1 MAQRE
6 PGRNDPC
13 RCGSGLKYKR
23 CCLGK
28 EVAFVNYKGESAVY
42 LRNELNVFANR
53 LTALLEEII
62 SGRDALAKLTGFK
75 LLQDIYNIYGQMHN
89 FFSRFYSCGKGCA
102 HCCCLYITVSRL
114 EADFVKHYVTSSLSE
129 DVQKELYS
137 NYLERK
143 KRYPANDHEHKGQEA
158 LLSLATEY
166 FNKKIPCIFLSGNGE
181 CLVYEARPFSCR
193 GLVATSD
200 PENCKGSNRIKCF
213 YPYAEQDSIKKA
225 ILTLSRRVYGDHA
238 AVRHF
243 PAWFSGGFGN
253 NS

>member
-1 MAQRE
+1 LAQRE

-89 FFSRFYSCGKGCA
+89 FFSRFILAGKA
-102 HCCCLYITVSRL
+102 APIAV
-114 EADFVKHYVTSSLSE
+114 A
-129 DVQKELYS
+129 
-137 NYLERK
+137 
-143 KRYPANDHEHKGQEA
+143 
-158 LLSLATEY
+158 
-166 FNKKIPCIFLSGNGE
+166 CI
-181 CLVYEARPFSCR
+181 
-193 GLVATSD
+193 
-200 PENCKGSNRIKCF
+200 
-213 YPYAEQDSIKKA
+213 
-225 ILTLSRRVYGDHA
+225 
-238 AVRHF
+238 
-243 PAWFSGGFGN
+243 
-253 NS
+253 

>member
-75 LLQDIYNIYGQMHN
+75 LLQDIQYLRTDAHFFTAAFVPAERLYSLLPPVYNGQQ
-89 FFSRFYSCGKGCA
+89 A
-102 HCCCLYITVSRL
+102 W
-114 EADFVKHYVTSSLSE
+114 ADFK
-129 DVQKELYS
+129 
-137 NYLERK
+137 
-143 KRYPANDHEHKGQEA
+143 A
-158 LLSLATEY
+158 LCDKQL
-166 FNKKIPCIFLSGNGE
+166 K
-181 CLVYEARPFSCR
+181 
-193 GLVATSD
+193 
-200 PENCKGSNRIKCF
+200 
-213 YPYAEQDSIKKA
+213 
-225 ILTLSRRVYGDHA
+225 
-238 AVRHF
+238 
-243 PAWFSGGFGN
+243 
-253 NS
+253 